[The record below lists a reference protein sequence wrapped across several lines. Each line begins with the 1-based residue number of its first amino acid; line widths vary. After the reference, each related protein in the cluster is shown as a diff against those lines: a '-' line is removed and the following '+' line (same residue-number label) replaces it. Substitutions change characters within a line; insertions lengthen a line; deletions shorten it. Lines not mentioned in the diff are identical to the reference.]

1 MRFLILST
9 LSLPNNRPKDPGLES
24 FMQKYFVVG
33 YLCDDNKEQM
43 IYRVPISQG
52 SKVRVCVEPTDE
64 ALQDGVYMRR
74 IDSFTYQREK
84 AEAGQYVTQVAV
96 RDGASADP
104 ATTDLFCER
113 GWKLCYFDTLL
124 KGDFYFS
131 TGPVFGF
138 GEAWLQVRK
147 SKR

>member
-1 MRFLILST
+1 
-9 LSLPNNRPKDPGLES
+9 
-24 FMQKYFVVG
+24 MQKYFVVG
-33 YLCDDNKEQM
+33 YLCDDNREQM
-43 IYRVPISQG
+43 VFRVPISQG
-52 SKVRVCVEPTDE
+52 SKVRVCVEPTEE

-84 AEAGQYVTQVAV
+84 LPAEPGQYVSQVAV

-104 ATTDLFCER
+104 ATTELFCER
-113 GWKLCYFDTLL
+113 GWELCYFDTLL

-138 GEAWLQVRK
+138 GEAWLQV
-147 SKR
+147 STSEM